1 MSLFLWNT
9 VKNYQCCLL
18 NNDFFVLDYV
28 FVSAMKPHS
37 IQTSMMFGFIY
48 NVFVS
53 VIKPHSVQPSM
64 MFGFIYSVFVSTV
77 KPHSM
82 LPSRMLGFINKHQL
96 LCLTQIC
103 IFICVKEDQRLLYSS
118 QEFLILVCWRNGSFV
133 LTCVNITWNLR
144 QRVGQ

>member
-1 MSLFLWNT
+1 MTVFFSTFISQNT
-9 VKNYQCCLL
+9 VKKTSSVVCLTMIFL
-18 NNDFFVLDYV
+18 FLTV

-118 QEFLILVCWRNGSFV
+118 QEFLILVC
-133 LTCVNITWNLR
+133 
-144 QRVGQ
+144 